1 MGRQDGIKRHR
12 KEGENP
18 QILFPS
24 VGSTT
29 TSPCHHTLLASI
41 SARGL
46 VRRQKSQAPATSHG
60 TVRVVR
66 KGLLCNLPS
75 QPALKGGSLPTFN
88 GLNILPLFII
98 PSLPPTLTLLLS
110 ELLQYGRV
118 AKGRTMCQEKESRR
132 VNLIESKSRISRSQ
146 FIVIS

>member
-1 MGRQDGIKRHR
+1 MDKETQR
-12 KEGENP
+12 EGENP

-29 TSPCHHTLLASI
+29 TSPCSHTLLASI
-41 SARGL
+41 SARGSE
-46 VRRQKSQAPATSHG
+46 RRQKSQAPATSHG
-60 TVRVVR
+60 TAQVIR
-66 KGLLCNLPS
+66 KGVLCNVPS
-75 QPALKGGSLPTFN
+75 QPALKGGSLPNFN
-88 GLNILPLFII
+88 GLNIFPVLQYHPFH
-98 PSLPPTLTLLLS
+98 PTLLLQLS

-132 VNLIESKSRISRSQ
+132 VNLIETKFPISRNQ